1 MAHMSS
7 ASHRSDRSDQ
17 SDRSDRKDR
26 PAGVGRAIPADL
38 CAPTAACSLR
48 SPLRYPGG
56 KTRVAKLLAP
66 YIPPHEEYREIFFGG
81 GGIFFFKPKAQRN
94 WINDIHPGLYALWKT
109 LRDQF
114 DEFAALCRAQPASDE
129 DALRATFQSWIDRR
143 DLMDARGDDALVE
156 RAVQYYFINRT
167 VWTGRVVYDPARRS
181 RLYFSNPGGWTPIE
195 RRLKHLRACSEKLQG
210 VEITNLPFEQCFAG
224 ATPETFI
231 YADPPYYRDSLDT
244 PCSKLYEG
252 HFAVEQH
259 TLLRDLLA
267 ASPAKAMVSYDD
279 CPEVRHLYGDKR
291 KWRLTEL
298 QWKYAG
304 RFSQTKEQRTVKA
317 QAPKVT
323 GRELLILNCQ
333 A

>member
-1 MAHMSS
+1 MSS
-7 ASHRSDRSDQ
+7 ASHRSDRSDP

-26 PAGVGRAIPADL
+26 PAGVGRPSPADL
-38 CAPTAACSLR
+38 CAPTADFSLR

-81 GGIFFFKPKAQRN
+81 GGVFFFKPKAQRN
-94 WINDIHPGLYALWKT
+94 WINDLHPGLYALWRI

-114 DEFAALCRAQPASDE
+114 DDFAALCRAQPASDE
-129 DALRATFQSWIDRR
+129 GALRATFQSWIDRR
-143 DLMDARGDDALVE
+143 DLMDARGDDLLLE

-181 RLYFSNPGGWTPIE
+181 RLYFSNPGGWVPIE
-195 RRLKHLRACSEKLQG
+195 RRLTHLRACSEKLQG
-210 VEITNLPFEQCFAG
+210 VRIANLPFEDCLAD
-224 ATPETFI
+224 ATPDTFI

-267 ASPAKAMVSYDD
+267 ASPAKVMVSYDD
-279 CPEVRHLYGDKR
+279 RPEVRDLYADR
-291 KWRLTEL
+291 TAWRILDL
-298 QWKYAG
+298 QWKYCG
-304 RFSQTKEQRTVKA
+304 RYAKTDEQRARQEKER
-317 QAPKVT
+317 KVT
-323 GRELLILNCQ
+323 GKELLILNY
-333 A
+333 APEP